1 MDIHTKEI
9 TPAPKPEST
18 SHLRVLSNGAVYD
31 MRKKRIVD
39 SRGVTTKITAE
50 NAVEF
55 QSRRQQLKRA
65 AIARGANAVA
75 QQGASVSGSE
85 FSGDT
90 AFLEAVGE
98 SMAMKALTPN
108 DPKAVDAARFLV
120 NETGYGDPK
129 GDGGEP
135 PADGSTNILVMM
147 FNYIEQ
153 LSTPAD
159 AQIHEVIDAEIA
171 DNE

>member
-1 MDIHTKEI
+1 MNDI
-9 TPAPKPEST
+9 TPAPKPENT

-39 SRGVTTKITAE
+39 GRNITTKITSE
-50 NAVEF
+50 NANAL
-55 QSRRQQLKRA
+55 QSRRQELKRA

-75 QQGASVSGSE
+75 AQGASVSGSE
-85 FSGDT
+85 FAGDT

-120 NETGYGDPK
+120 HETGYGDPK
-129 GDGGEP
+129 GEGEP
-135 PADGSTNILVMM
+135 PADGSQNILVMM
-147 FNYIEQ
+147 FNYIQQ
-153 LSTPAD
+153 LSSAAD
-159 AQIHEVIDAEIA
+159 VQIHETIEG
-171 DNE
+171 ETLE